1 VAAHRGAG
9 QARSSSGAAP
19 GGHGAGVRIGE
30 HLRASRLARRLTM
43 EEVAERSGL
52 TKGFISKLERDQASA
67 SVASLARLCEA
78 LGISMGSLFQ
88 APEGNL
94 VRRDAYPPVNLGG
107 ERLTEYALTPHG
119 EQRVQAIFSEI
130 EPGGGSGSEPY
141 SLPADVEFVFVLEGK
156 LRLTY
161 GEQEVTLDGGDAF
174 TFPPRSPHTFCAV
187 SGRGPTR
194 VLWVVCPGLPI
205 GGNGPL
211 SGRAGRQRSHT
222 VHSAR

>member
-1 VAAHRGAG
+1 MAVHRRAG
-9 QARSSSGAAP
+9 EPRSNSGTAP
-19 GGHGAGVRIGE
+19 GGHAGGMRIGQ

-52 TKGFISKLERDQASA
+52 TKGFISKLERDQARA

-78 LGISMGSLFQ
+78 LGIPMGSLFQ

-94 VRRDAYPPVNLGG
+94 VRRDAYLPVNLGG

-119 EQRVQAIFSEI
+119 EQRVQAILSEI

-141 SLPADVEFVFVLEGK
+141 CLPADVEFVFVLTGK
-156 LRLTY
+156 LRLTC

-174 TFPPRSPHTFCAV
+174 TFPPRSPHTFRAV
-187 SGRGPTR
+187 SRTAPTR
-194 VLWVVCPGLPI
+194 VLWVVCPGLPTN
-205 GGNGPL
+205 GNGRL
-211 SGRAGRQRSHT
+211 SDQAAHQH
-222 VHSAR
+222 